1 MATARLTDPETSWMA
16 ARSLKAERIS
26 ETQRVI
32 LGILQTAP
40 STDEDIIYI
49 YKKGATQGLWKPASD
64 SGIRSRR
71 AELVTRGLVHKVGI
85 GTNEFGNKMTIWEA
99 INALK

>member
-26 ETQRVI
+26 ETQKVI

-49 YKKGATQGLWKPASD
+49 YKKGTVHGLWKPASD

-71 AELVTRGLVHKVGI
+71 AELVTMGLVHKVGI
-85 GTNEFGNKMTIWEA
+85 GTNEFGNKMTIWQA
-99 INALK
+99 VNAVQ